1 LDFPEGFTMPEY
13 NFQLR
18 GWHALVGVALLI
30 GFFGVK
36 MYLRIRPV
44 DDAMR
49 DAVREEL
56 LKEYSGRGPKDVAR
70 LVTQARQGSPVDPL
84 PPLVQHDVEFNS
96 IQVRGAMG
104 GPVTLVRAEVAVD
117 GGPPPDGRSIR
128 YFSIGRKFTGGWM
141 VMGESNAY
149 RYFQELMP

>member
-1 LDFPEGFTMPEY
+1 MPEY

-44 DDAMR
+44 DDAIR
-49 DAVREEL
+49 DA
-56 LKEYSGRGPKDVAR
+56 GRGPKDIAP

-84 PPLVQHDVEFNS
+84 PPIVQHDVEYIS
-96 IQVRGAMG
+96 IQARGKMG
-104 GPVTLVRAEVAVD
+104 GPVTLVRAEVTVD
-117 GGPPPDGRSIR
+117 GGAPPDGRSVRCFRIVQ
-128 YFSIGRKFTGGWM
+128 KFTGGWM
-141 VMGESNAY
+141 VVGESDAY
-149 RYFQELMP
+149 RYLQELMP